1 MAGQVSKDE
10 LSSVLMQAMLAAKN
24 LRPQRDRLLQLRRRL
39 QQLSPGDGD
48 AAKVEELAS
57 DLFEVSYIGI
67 EAGARSIHTC
77 LELAAE
83 NGARIALKPS
93 FAVMPDELLYDAL
106 LTQRLPARPTTQ
118 TEAFAR
124 VESAFYAVKLPQ
136 EYHLPRCIEH
146 LVGARPEPLVT
157 AELTDYSG
165 EDEDDPVV
173 AVTDRLAKT
182 DLADPAPA
190 GTGEP
195 PQAAAA
201 SSSVD
206 LDKAR
211 TFLDRACTLASLA
224 VKHIDLAVAVLSSFL
239 DPKEVASLS
248 DFTDRFAYISEVPT
262 LLPGLAAT
270 RSVQR
275 CVSPCMQYYELI
287 FDLIANPI
295 NFLHFTAGRTLPIR
309 LSDSPDRGCEAMKG
323 VGSLA
328 LFIRA
333 DRSITLLS
341 ISSLQRCNSESS
353 LISGPS
359 WLC

>member
-1 MAGQVSKDE
+1 MVGQVSKEE
-10 LSSVLMQAMLAAKN
+10 LSGVLMQAMLAAKN

-39 QQLSPGDGD
+39 QQLSPGDD
-48 AAKVEELAS
+48 DEAKVEELAS
-57 DLFEVSYIGI
+57 DLFKVSYIGI

-83 NGARIALKPS
+83 NGARIALQPA
-93 FAVMPDELLYDAL
+93 FAVLPDEQLYDAL

-124 VESAFYAVKLPQ
+124 VESALYAVKLPQ
-136 EYHLPRCIEH
+136 EYHLPRCIEQ
-146 LVGARPEPLVT
+146 LVGAPPPLV
-157 AELTDYSG
+157 ADSSSDNSG
-165 EDEDDPVV
+165 DDEDDCLA
-173 AVTDRLAKT
+173 AVTEHLAKT

-190 GTGEP
+190 ATGEP
-195 PQAAAA
+195 SQAATA

-211 TFLDRACTLASLA
+211 TYLDRACTLASLA

-239 DPKEVASLS
+239 DPKEVATLS

-275 CVSPCMQYYELI
+275 CVPPCMQYYELI
-287 FDLIANPI
+287 FDRITNPI
-295 NFLHFTAGRTLPIR
+295 HFLHFTAGRTLSIR
-309 LSDSPDRGCEAMKG
+309 LTD
-323 VGSLA
+323 
-328 LFIRA
+328 
-333 DRSITLLS
+333 
-341 ISSLQRCNSESS
+341 
-353 LISGPS
+353 
-359 WLC
+359 